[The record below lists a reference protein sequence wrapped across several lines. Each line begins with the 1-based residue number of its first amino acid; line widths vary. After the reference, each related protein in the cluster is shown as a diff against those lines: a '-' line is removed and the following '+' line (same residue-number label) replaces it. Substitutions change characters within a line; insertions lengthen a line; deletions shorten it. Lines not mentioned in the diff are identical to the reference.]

1 MTTTEIAVR
10 LYNNPKF
17 GTTYGKGQYHNAI
30 MNGTVDLHKQ
40 SIKYLIDL
48 VPHAN
53 WEASIKTDNDMELL
67 AYAEECYE
75 QVGIKTEAQRKDLAC
90 SWIKRFD
97 NNLLKPRVIG
107 FALMNLSTGD
117 FKLLVLDEEKDV
129 KLQEQLTVKSC
140 RDASSGQR
148 SPNLFASNYDLA
160 A

>member
-1 MTTTEIAVR
+1 
-10 LYNNPKF
+10 
-17 GTTYGKGQYHNAI
+17 
-30 MNGTVDLHKQ
+30 VDLHKQ

-107 FALMNLSTGD
+107 FALMNFLSSKD
-117 FKLLVLDEEKDV
+117 FTFIGFVYYEGSLRL
-129 KLQEQLTVKSC
+129 
-140 RDASSGQR
+140 
-148 SPNLFASNYDLA
+148 
-160 A
+160 

>member
-75 QVGIKTEAQRKDLAC
+75 QV
-90 SWIKRFD
+90 
-97 NNLLKPRVIG
+97 
-107 FALMNLSTGD
+107 
-117 FKLLVLDEEKDV
+117 
-129 KLQEQLTVKSC
+129 
-140 RDASSGQR
+140 
-148 SPNLFASNYDLA
+148 
-160 A
+160 